1 MKFSRLHRVALPG
14 LMIVILSGCAQLEQ
28 LFDKQEPRR
37 QSVRVEEKS
46 RAHSDRV
53 DRVDRGER
61 GERADKVER
70 QARQERPTRVGDEAA
85 LREGIRLYNE
95 GEYNAAIKRL
105 NSSDMNGGSPR
116 NRVAALKYTAF
127 SYCVTG
133 RQAQC
138 RQAFDRAFKLDPE
151 FDLGQGEHGHPLW
164 GPVFAQSRQ
173 AANR

>member
-1 MKFSRLHRVALPG
+1 MKSSHLRRVALPG
-14 LMIVILSGCAQLEQ
+14 LMMIVLSGCAQLEQ
-28 LFDKQEPRR
+28 LLDKPEPRR
-37 QSVRVEEKS
+37 PVARVEEKS
-46 RAHSDRV
+46 RAHSDRA
-53 DRVDRGER
+53 DRGDRQEKPER
-61 GERADKVER
+61 P
-70 QARQERPTRVGDEAA
+70 ARQERPTPVRDEAA

-105 NSSDMNGGSPR
+105 NSGDMNGGSTR
-116 NRVAALKYTAF
+116 NRLAALKYTAF

-164 GPVFAQSRQ
+164 GPVFAQARQ
-173 AANR
+173 AASR

>member
-1 MKFSRLHRVALPG
+1 VKSSHLQRVALPG
-14 LMIVILSGCAQLEQ
+14 LMMIVLSGCAQLEQ
-28 LFDKQEPRR
+28 LLDKPEPRR
-37 QSVRVEEKS
+37 PAARVEEKS
-46 RAHSDRV
+46 RAHSDRA
-53 DRVDRGER
+53 DRGDRQEKPER
-61 GERADKVER
+61 P
-70 QARQERPTRVGDEAA
+70 ARQERSTPVRDEAA

-105 NSSDMNGGSPR
+105 NSGDMNGGSTR
-116 NRVAALKYTAF
+116 NRLAALKYTAF

-164 GPVFAQSRQ
+164 GPVFAQARQ
-173 AANR
+173 AASR